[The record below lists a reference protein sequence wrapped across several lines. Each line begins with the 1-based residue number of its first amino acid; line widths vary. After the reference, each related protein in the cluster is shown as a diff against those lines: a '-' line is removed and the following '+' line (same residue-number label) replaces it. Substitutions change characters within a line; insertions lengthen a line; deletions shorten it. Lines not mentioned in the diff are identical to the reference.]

1 MQPNKGFF
9 YKISNLSIYLGNVFD
24 GISAVI
30 KMSHADD
37 YVMMRTYR
45 VTNVKTA
52 FRLVCVCV
60 CAHMSVLEYVLV
72 CVYESGH

>member
-60 CAHMSVLEYVLV
+60 RSHVGVRVCFSV
-72 CVYESGH
+72 CV